1 MACRARGRPAGRGAA
16 VNVISM
22 RRVLYSVEEAASV
35 LSVGRTSL
43 YALIDSG
50 QLERVK
56 IGRRSL
62 VPADSIA
69 AYVERLRACETDEQ
83 G

>member
-1 MACRARGRPAGRGAA
+1 M
-16 VNVISM
+16 NVVSIG
-22 RRVLYSVEEAASV
+22 RVLYSVEEAASA

-50 QLERVK
+50 ELERVK

-69 AYVERLRACETDEQ
+69 AYVERLRARDEDEQ

>member
-1 MACRARGRPAGRGAA
+1 
-16 VNVISM
+16 VNVIAM
-22 RRVLYSVEEAASV
+22 RRVLHSVEEAASI

-69 AYVERLRACETDEQ
+69 DYVERLRDSVDDEQ

>member
-1 MACRARGRPAGRGAA
+1 M
-16 VNVISM
+16 NVVSM
-22 RRVLYSVEEAASV
+22 SRVLYSVEEAASA

-69 AYVERLRACETDEQ
+69 AYVERLRARDEDER

>member
-1 MACRARGRPAGRGAA
+1 M
-16 VNVISM
+16 NVTAI
-22 RRVLYSVEEAASV
+22 RRVLHSVEEAASI

-50 QLERVK
+50 ELQRVK

-69 AYVERLRACETDEQ
+69 AYVARLRASETDEQ

>member
-1 MACRARGRPAGRGAA
+1 M
-16 VNVISM
+16 NVIAV
-22 RRVLYSVEEAASV
+22 RRVLHSVEEAASI

-50 QLERVK
+50 DLERVK

-69 AYVERLRACETDEQ
+69 AYVERLRDSVDDEQ

>member
-1 MACRARGRPAGRGAA
+1 M
-16 VNVISM
+16 NVIAM
-22 RRVLYSVEEAASV
+22 RRVLHSVEEAASI

-69 AYVERLRACETDEQ
+69 AYVERLRDSVDDEQ

>member
-1 MACRARGRPAGRGAA
+1 M
-16 VNVISM
+16 NVIAM

-35 LSVGRTSL
+35 LSVGRTPL

-50 QLERVK
+50 ELERVK

-69 AYVERLRACETDEQ
+69 AYVERLRAGDEDEQ
-83 G
+83 D